1 MNVVSDPVWSV
12 APDGRPCVRLRD
24 AADLARARRALDA
37 RVPGAPDAPVPP
49 GTDVLLDGRAL
60 SAWDAALAAQV
71 FALVEDLR
79 GRGLGA
85 DLSALPEGLRGL
97 LQLTGRPD
105 SAAAA
110 AAAPPLPTVPPA
122 GSARWPGVRTL
133 ALVGGVLLAAAR
145 WLRGRAMPL
154 GRDVLRQLDEAGPGA
169 LAIVVLTCGLI
180 GLMLAYMGGAQLE
193 RMGAQGFLADV
204 VTVGMVRELA
214 GLMTGI
220 VLAGRVASAFAAQL
234 ASMQAGEEID
244 ALVVLGVDPV
254 EHLVLPRLAAL
265 LLAAPALL
273 AFGALAGVL
282 AGWPAAVLSYGL
294 SSAEYFAQCTRALT
308 FTHLWIGLFKGVVYA
323 GLVGLAG
330 CREGLYAG
338 RSAQDMGRAATAAVV
353 RALVWVIGAACLST
367 VVFTSLGY

>member
-1 MNVVSDPVWSV
+1 MNSV
-12 APDGRPCVRLRD
+12 REGAWRHAHDGRPCLYLGEAGDID
-24 AADLARARRALDA
+24 AEFAPPTDLAIGASVLIDGSAL
-37 RVPGAPDAPVPP
+37 R
-49 GTDVLLDGRAL
+49 T
-60 SAWDAALAAQV
+60 WDAALATRI
-71 FALVEDLR
+71 FALTDDLHRR
-79 GRGLGA
+79 GIVTDFSGLPAG
-85 DLSALPEGLRGL
+85 LSGL
-97 LQLTGRPD
+97 LQLASRDEPVRPD
-105 SAAAA
+105 PQSDRPQQSAIALMRTS
-110 AAAPPLPTVPPA
+110 PPPM
-122 GSARWPGVRTL
+122 VRTVTL
-133 ALVGGVLLAAAR
+133 IGGVLLAAGR
-145 WLRGRAMPL
+145 RLRGRGVPIAREL
-154 GRDVLRQLDEAGPGA
+154 LRQLDQAGPGS
-169 LAIVVLTCGLI
+169 LGIVVLTCGLV

-220 VLAGRVASAFAAQL
+220 VLAGRVGSAFAAQL

-244 ALVVLGVDPV
+244 ALVVLGVDPIQ
-254 EHLVLPRLAAL
+254 HLVLPRLLAL

-282 AGWPAAVLSYGL
+282 AGWPAAVGSYGL
-294 SSAEYFAQCTRALT
+294 STVEYFAQCKRALT
-308 FTHLWIGLFKGVVYA
+308 FTHVWIGLFKGVLYA
-323 GLVGLAG
+323 VLVGLAG